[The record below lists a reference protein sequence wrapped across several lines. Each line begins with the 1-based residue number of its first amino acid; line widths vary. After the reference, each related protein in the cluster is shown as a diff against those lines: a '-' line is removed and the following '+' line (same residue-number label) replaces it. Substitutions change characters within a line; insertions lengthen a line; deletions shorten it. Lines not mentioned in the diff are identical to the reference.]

1 MRKIYRMTAVITLI
15 ILIIAIPIIGKIFIN
30 RGIKL
35 NVGVNGEDELQGDI
49 TFVSNRT
56 DKREEI
62 QNLINNF
69 ETLYPNVKVNLEL
82 IGDAE
87 TILQRKASVGELP
100 DVTLVPSTIYKD
112 EYSNYF
118 LPIDDLGFNDNNIY
132 NYDMGTGND
141 SKLYCLNSSV
151 NWQGVIYNKDIF
163 EDANIEK
170 LPNTIEELF
179 ETCEQLKNYGVTPIA
194 INYRQTWTMNLW
206 ADVIPHLFDNNLCK
220 NTAGGNK
227 IILDSDSGMYKSLT
241 LVREIVNR
249 GYCEEDLLNYDWQQF
264 KNDMSIGKI
273 AMTIWSSDF
282 MYQLEDMGMDPD
294 CIGMFP
300 IPESIIVK
308 IYGDYKFAVSK
319 KTENPEVAKEFL
331 KYIFEDDRYAEAVNI
346 MSPLKKEGDKFS
358 QFKELEK
365 YNIPIEI
372 YSDYV
377 RNQSSEDAK
386 FEEVYLQIK
395 KRIGI
400 DYTFVQ
406 KYIIEDNIESLITDT
421 NRKWQTAIE

>member
-1 MRKIYRMTAVITLI
+1 MRKFYKRAVVIPLI
-15 ILIIAIPIIGKIFIN
+15 ILFIAIPIIGKIFID
-30 RGIKL
+30 REIKL
-35 NVGVNGEDELQGDI
+35 NVGINEDNELKGDI

-62 QNLINNF
+62 QSLINEF
-69 ETLYPNVKVNLEL
+69 EELYPNVKVNLEL

-100 DVTLVPSTIYKD
+100 DVTLVPSTIYKN

-170 LPNTIEELF
+170 LPSTIEELF
-179 ETCEQLKNYGVTPIA
+179 EICEKLNDYGVTPIA
-194 INYRQTWTMNLW
+194 INYRQTWTMNLC

-220 NTAGGNK
+220 NAAAGNK
-227 IILDSDSGMYKSLT
+227 TILDSESGMYKSLN

-264 KNDMSIGKI
+264 KNDMSTGKI

-282 MYQLEDMGMDPD
+282 MYQLEDMGMDPNS
-294 CIGMFP
+294 IGMFP

-319 KTENPEVAKEFL
+319 KTENPQVAKEFL
-331 KYIFEDDRYAEAVNI
+331 KYIFEDNRYSNAVNI
-346 MSPLKKEGDKFS
+346 MSPLKGEDTYSNDFI
-358 QFKELEK
+358 ELNE
-365 YNIPIEI
+365 YDIPIEI

-377 RNQSSEDAK
+377 RNQSVEDAK
-386 FEEVYLQIK
+386 LEETYLQVK
-395 KRIGI
+395 KKNGL
-400 DYTFVQ
+400 DSSFVQ
-406 KYIIEDNIESLITDT
+406 KYIIEDNIEDLIKDT
-421 NRKWQTAIE
+421 NRKWQESME